1 MVLGS
6 AFWAFNE
13 ICPERFDMLHPH
25 FRKVCHL
32 LADIDEWGQVATL
45 NTLTRYARTQ
55 FKNPE
60 AAVKVSSFI
69 IIALLWSPS
78 LNPPFP
84 SDNRRSPSGR
94 RASDR
99 GVGTRTALIAVTS
112 HPPNPMTTSWRV

>member
-60 AAVKVSSFI
+60 AAVKVSSFMTI
-69 IIALLWSPS
+69 VFFGLHRSTLPS
-78 LNPPFP
+78 
-84 SDNRRSPSGR
+84 RTTTGETREEEEQ
-94 RASDR
+94 AIVAR
-99 GVGTRTALIAVTS
+99 GFGQL
-112 HPPNPMTTSWRV
+112 